1 MKASVQTSNSTLK
14 TDALVQRLQNFME
27 LTMDNVIANDLALA
41 FQLVSEKEKKTNTK
55 IVEIAKE
62 LVSTLLEF
70 KELKRKKDAKE

>member
-14 TDALVQRLQNFME
+14 TGALVQRLENFME
-27 LTMDNVIANDLALA
+27 LIMDNVIANDLTLA
-41 FQLVSEKEKKTNTK
+41 FQLVSDKEKKTNTK

-70 KELKRKKDAKE
+70 KELKRKKDAKK

>member
-70 KELKRKKDAKE
+70 KELKRKKDAKK

>member
-1 MKASVQTSNSTLK
+1 
-14 TDALVQRLQNFME
+14 ME

-70 KELKRKKDAKE
+70 KELKRKKDAKK

>member
-14 TDALVQRLQNFME
+14 TGALVQKLENFME
-27 LTMDNVIANDLALA
+27 LIMDNVIANDLTLA
-41 FQLVSEKEKKTNTK
+41 FQLVSDKEKKTNTK

-70 KELKRKKDAKE
+70 KELKRKKDAKK